1 MVNKNSEWLDSP
13 WGDFFVN
20 KDQMKVAPTGI
31 PEDVVQKLGIQAS
44 SVPKDLKIHSSK
56 AQSINQSISQSI
68 NQSICIKI
76 FKATTVRLI
85 NTSFKPFRCKTQM
98 FFKVLW
104 YVFMSKNFQ
113 SNRTENFM
121 LCNTNILF

>member
-13 WGDFFVN
+13 WGDFFIN

-68 NQSICIKI
+68 CIKI

-85 NTSFKPFRCKTQM
+85 NTSFKLLDVK
-98 FFKVLW
+98 L
-104 YVFMSKNFQ
+104 
-113 SNRTENFM
+113 
-121 LCNTNILF
+121 L